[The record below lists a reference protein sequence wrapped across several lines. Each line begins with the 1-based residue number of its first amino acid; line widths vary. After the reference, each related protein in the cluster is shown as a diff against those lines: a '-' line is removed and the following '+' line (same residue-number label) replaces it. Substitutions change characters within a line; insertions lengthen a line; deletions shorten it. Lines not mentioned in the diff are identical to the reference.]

1 MMGLMISLVCCGPI
15 PHNGKSFPGRV
26 KQLRLEKKELLKA
39 GTNAIALTPLR
50 MKFLLFIL

>member
-26 KQLRLEKKELLKA
+26 KQLRLEKKELLRA